1 MRELAHLHSA
11 AAPSNRYHG
20 CRRRLL
26 LNPRAEATPAPT
38 TAQPP
43 AAATSKAAAIAA
55 ASLEVANKGMASVA
69 SPPGGAKLG
78 SPLPIHLPKRAEKPR
93 IVVLGSGWAACRV
106 LRGLRPD
113 RFDLVAVSP
122 RNHMVFTPLLA
133 STAVGTLEPRS
144 VAIPVR
150 NIQPA
155 LNSITEDNFYFFA
168 ACTSIDPAN
177 HLIYCMSASP
187 EDSRCF
193 TVEYDKLVIAV
204 GSAPNTFGIKG
215 VHENAIFLREIEEAR
230 AVRKTLILN
239 LMKANI
245 PGTPE
250 DEKRQLLSCIVVG
263 GGPTG
268 VEFSGELSDF
278 IRRDVH
284 SKFPNLEKYLHVT
297 LIEMLAPAAATLIAD
312 AGLRLMLQGAEI
324 LSSFDEKLR
333 AYAIRALEMEGV
345 TLRKGFVTEVL
356 PKHLSLSD
364 GTSVP
369 YGLLVW
375 STGVGPTAF
384 VKSLPFEKSRGGRIA
399 TDEWLR
405 IKDVEDIYAIGQMV
419 LAFWSMLDRL
429 LQSCLRSKVAERQGR
444 YLSQQLNQLAAK
456 QAARAG
462 CRTDEDC
469 LDLPKFKY
477 KQVGS
482 MTTVGGGNALI
493 DLRESKGKGGLSF
506 RGFFTFLVW
515 RSAYL
520 TQVVTWRSR
529 FYVLTNWLTTFLFGR
544 DTSRF

>member
-11 AAPSNRYHG
+11 APCNRYHG
-20 CRRRLL
+20 CRRRPLL
-26 LNPRAEATPAPT
+26 TLRAEATPAPT
-38 TAQPP
+38 KAQPP

-55 ASLEVANKGMASVA
+55 ASLEVTNKGMASVA
-69 SPPGGAKLG
+69 SSPGGAELG

-106 LRGLRPD
+106 LRGLRPY

-133 STAVGTLEPRS
+133 STAVGTVEPRS

-168 ACTSIDPAN
+168 ACTSIDPVN

-268 VEFSGELSDF
+268 VEFLGELSDF

-284 SKFPNLEKYLHVT
+284 SKFPNLERYLHVT
-297 LIEMLAPAAATLIAD
+297 LIE
-312 AGLRLMLQGAEI
+312 GAEI

-384 VKSLPFEKSRGGRIA
+384 VKSLPLEKSRGGRIA
-399 TDEWLR
+399 VDEWLR
-405 IKDVEDIYAIGQMV
+405 VKDVEDIYAIGDCAGYADSTG
-419 LAFWSMLDRL
+419 L
-429 LQSCLRSKVAERQGR
+429 VAERQGR
-444 YLSQQLNQLAAK
+444 YLSQQLNKLAAK

-462 CRTDEDC
+462 CRTHEDSM
-469 LDLPKFKY
+469 DLPKFKY